1 MVIWN
6 QGDPSCE
13 LPLLSR
19 GKQPGGEEG
28 NSQTKIGKVL
38 KEKLEKMILLCSK
51 AFEGFDI
58 ILSII
63 I

>member
-1 MVIWN
+1 MIGDIAMVIYN

-28 NSQTKIGKVL
+28 NSQTKLGKVL
-38 KEKLEKMILLCSK
+38 IEKLEKIFYYTQKLLK
-51 AFEGFDI
+51 ALI
-58 ILSII
+58 
-63 I
+63 

>member
-1 MVIWN
+1 MVIYN

-28 NSQTKIGKVL
+28 NSRITYISSIKIK
-38 KEKLEKMILLCSK
+38 KYIL
-51 AFEGFDI
+51 
-58 ILSII
+58 
-63 I
+63 

>member
-1 MVIWN
+1 MIGDIAMVIYN

-28 NSQTKIGKVL
+28 NSQTFIKTYINSIKIK
-38 KEKLEKMILLCSK
+38 KNI
-51 AFEGFDI
+51 
-58 ILSII
+58 
-63 I
+63 